1 MPLAVSLTVA
11 PSGPPLGAGPLGAAP
26 LGAAP
31 LGAGPP
37 LGGTPP
43 LGAAPLGVAPLG
55 AAPLGA
61 GGGFDLTCSA
71 SQASNSVA
79 LRARTSNSM
88 MLWPTPHS
96 SAHWPRNVWPASDAL
111 TMKSNWFVR
120 PGTTSRLNRNRGT

>member
-1 MPLAVSLTVA
+1 MPFAWILTVA
-11 PSGPPLGAGPLGAAP
+11 PAAPPLGAAP
-26 LGAAP
+26 LGAAALGVAP

-37 LGGTPP
+37 LGG
-43 LGAAPLGVAPLG
+43 APLG

-61 GGGFDLTCSA
+61 GGGFDLTFSA

-96 SAHWPRNVWPASDAL
+96 SAHWPRNVCPASDAL

-120 PGTTSRLNRNRGT
+120 

>member
-1 MPLAVSLTVA
+1 MPFAWILTVEPVA
-11 PSGPPLGAGPLGAAP
+11 PPLGAAP
-26 LGAAP
+26 LGAAALGVAP

-37 LGGTPP
+37 LGGAP

-61 GGGFDLTCSA
+61 GGGFDLTFSA

-120 PGTTSRLNRNRGT
+120 PGTTSRLNRNWGT